1 MPTAYDLAYRTAL
14 ALATPLL
21 WVRPALRAKLRR
33 ALRERDGD
41 VPAREGSGPCVL
53 VHAVSVGEVNA
64 TREMVAQLLSLGADL
79 TLVVSVTTDTGFD
92 RARQIFSTMAFQGR
106 VSVVRYPMD
115 LSAHVRRFLDRVRP
129 DVAVLVEL
137 EVWPNFVKECFLRG
151 IPVVLVNGRLTDR
164 SYQSYRRIRPLVR
177 RMYSRLAAVCAQEQA
192 YARRFVDLGV
202 PEDRVRVS
210 GTMKFDSAQIGERV
224 EGDEEL
230 AASLGLS
237 PRALGG
243 TEPVLV
249 CGSTGPGEEELLLR
263 VWCWLLDHHPRL
275 RLVIVPRKPER
286 FDEVARLMQGN
297 GDVIRRSSATAM
309 RDDANSNRPRL
320 ILGDTMGELRKF
332 YSLADVVVVG
342 RTLVDLGEKQHGSDM
357 IEPAALGKPVVVGP
371 YTGNFAEPMHA
382 LLAADA
388 IRQVARADQLFNVL
402 LEWLRDPAAAAEV
415 GRRARDVVV
424 ANRGATRRNV
434 AVILEHLS
442 RR

>member
-1 MPTAYDLAYRTAL
+1 
-14 ALATPLL
+14 
-21 WVRPALRAKLRR
+21 
-33 ALRERDGD
+33 
-41 VPAREGSGPCVL
+41 
-53 VHAVSVGEVNA
+53 
-64 TREMVAQLLSLGADL
+64 
-79 TLVVSVTTDTGFD
+79 
-92 RARQIFSTMAFQGR
+92 
-106 VSVVRYPMD
+106 
-115 LSAHVRRFLDRVRP
+115 
-129 DVAVLVEL
+129 
-137 EVWPNFVKECFLRG
+137 
-151 IPVVLVNGRLTDR
+151 
-164 SYQSYRRIRPLVR
+164 
-177 RMYSRLAAVCAQEQA
+177 
-192 YARRFVDLGV
+192 
-202 PEDRVRVS
+202 
-210 GTMKFDSAQIGERV
+210 MKFDSAQIGERV

-237 PRALGG
+237 PRAVGG

-263 VWCWLLDHHPRL
+263 VWCRLLDHHPGL

-309 RDDANSNRPRL
+309 RDDADSDRPRL

-371 YTGNFAEPMHA
+371 YIGNFAEPMHA

-388 IRQVARADQLFNVL
+388 IRQVAKADQLFKIL
-402 LEWLRDPAAAAEV
+402 FEWLNNPAAAAEV